1 MCRNPLDILTCRGGA
16 VTQVV
21 NVLTALPGS
30 LIKKST
36 ATNEHRFWFS
46 FSPSTVEKPELSKEA
61 IRKICLGEKIEK
73 PVLQIVDFRKL
84 QRDRTQLIVSDGVNS
99 YSSVLLTSEA
109 SKKISNNEVNKF
121 SILQLN
127 NYRRE
132 EFNGR
137 NVIAILNIE
146 EKAPGT

>member
-16 VTQVV
+16 VTQVL

-99 YSSVLLTSEA
+99 YSSVLLTSVA

-121 SILQLN
+121 SIVQLN
-127 NYRRE
+127 N
-132 EFNGR
+132 
-137 NVIAILNIE
+137 
-146 EKAPGT
+146 